1 MMGLVSMT
9 SAGAIW
15 MMLESDVQKVSDKRT
30 NILHKWLCFYD
41 RIILSLFSLVTRNH
55 SNFCFLSTQA
65 VWVMVSG

>member
-1 MMGLVSMT
+1 
-9 SAGAIW
+9 
-15 MMLESDVQKVSDKRT
+15 MMLVSDVQKVSDKRM

-55 SNFCFLSTQA
+55 FNFCFLSTQA